1 MNIKSFLENLSDKI
15 TSKIY
20 ENNPGMDEI
29 QKAKVKYGTDIFLYN
44 FTKLPIVFVLAIIL
58 GIFPEFLIFSA
69 LFGILKTFSGGF
81 HAKNYW
87 SCLAVTI
94 IFSIAISFLF
104 INIADTPMV
113 NIYSVMITSIITF
126 LIILIFAPIETENK
140 PLKDTKKRKKNK
152 IVALVIFAIYTVI
165 FTVITCLGINKTLSS
180 LFLAVNLVE
189 ILSLTPLLFKV
200 FRLKYLYGIERREA

>member
-1 MNIKSFLENLSDKI
+1 
-15 TSKIY
+15 
-20 ENNPGMDEI
+20 
-29 QKAKVKYGTDIFLYN
+29 
-44 FTKLPIVFVLAIIL
+44 
-58 GIFPEFLIFSA
+58 
-69 LFGILKTFSGGF
+69 
-81 HAKNYW
+81 
-87 SCLAVTI
+87 
-94 IFSIAISFLF
+94 
-104 INIADTPMV
+104 MV

-165 FTVITCLGINKTLSS
+165 FTVITCLGINNTLLS

>member
-94 IFSIAISFLF
+94 IL
-104 INIADTPMV
+104 
-113 NIYSVMITSIITF
+113 
-126 LIILIFAPIETENK
+126 
-140 PLKDTKKRKKNK
+140 
-152 IVALVIFAIYTVI
+152 
-165 FTVITCLGINKTLSS
+165 
-180 LFLAVNLVE
+180 
-189 ILSLTPLLFKV
+189 
-200 FRLKYLYGIERREA
+200 